1 MRQENKHGHNS
12 RTLILY
18 VVGTIGLIVTIS
30 SWIFTVFA
38 PRTLNAGHT
47 CPLPLSLDSGVISS
61 DSQEDEELL
70 FVSCFGFL
78 E

>member
-1 MRQENKHGHNS
+1 MRQEDKYRYDS
-12 RTLILY
+12 RALILY
-18 VVGTIGLIVTIS
+18 VVVVVGLIATIF

-47 CPLPLSLDSGVISS
+47 CPLPPSLDSGVISS